1 MIYITIDSYLNNS
14 NLYNIY
20 IKFKK
25 KMALDYEK
33 IQKWSRILTIFA
45 SLVLIVL
52 GIARFCNIMNVMNPI
67 DYIVNVYMM

>member
-1 MIYITIDSYLNNS
+1 MV
-14 NLYNIY
+14 
-20 IKFKK
+20 
-25 KMALDYEK
+25 LDYEK